1 MKNYPKTRAPR
12 GTRPPRNELEDL
24 FNAKWKQRE
33 VAELYEVKLRT
44 VESWKQYYSLT
55 KPRNSTPP
63 AFPNQRFEFISDEEF
78 RPLVLRVK
86 PTITTD
92 KYTVSQY
99 GNFIGPEGKK
109 LRWSN
114 QKGYP
119 HVGLSLPKDIFPNFV
134 GVSTANKDSTGLK
147 STTQFKN
154 IAAHRAVAN
163 TFLPRPVP
171 EPFQESWHTL
181 TEEQKRWVQQ
191 GYVVDHINGD
201 KSNPHVSNLQYL
213 TMWENSKYVKERL
226 VDERAS
232 TKGGV

>member
-1 MKNYPKTRAPR
+1 MKNYPKTRAPA
-12 GTRPPRNELEDL
+12 GTRPPKEELEEL
-24 FNAKWKQRE
+24 FKAGWKSRE

-44 VESWKQYYSLT
+44 VDSWKQYYSLT

-63 AFPNQRFEFISDEEF
+63 AFPNQRFELISDEEF
-78 RPLVLRVK
+78 RPVVLRIN

-99 GNFIGPEGKK
+99 GNVIGPEGKK
-109 LRWSN
+109 LRWCN
-114 QKGYP
+114 KNGYP
-119 HVGLSLPKDIFPNFV
+119 HLGLSLPKDIFPNFV
-134 GVSTANKDSTGLK
+134 GISTTNKDSTGLK

-181 TEEQKRWVQQ
+181 TEEQKRWIQQ

-201 KSNPHVSNLQYL
+201 RSNPHVSNLQYL
-213 TMWENSKYVKERL
+213 TMWENSKHVKNRIT
-226 VDERAS
+226 A
-232 TKGGV
+232 K